1 MGALLGKHGH
11 LGYAPHI
18 VLIGCKWVYYGFM
31 PRAESL
37 QITPEVLNLIAR
49 IDEFKG
55 AWRALGTLAPDRLS
69 ALRRV
74 ATIESIGSSTRIEGS
89 KLSDREVEKLL
100 SNLEIKSFETR
111 DEQEVAGYA
120 ELMDLV
126 FSSWQDIPFNE
137 NHIKQLHQT
146 LLRHSEKDERHRG
159 QYKTN
164 SNSVAAF
171 DENGTQIGI
180 VFETASPFDTPRLM
194 VELVAWVAQE
204 RDTAQLHPL
213 LIISIFV
220 VVFLEIH
227 PFQDGNGR
235 LSRVL
240 TALLLIQAG
249 YAYVP
254 YSSLESVIEVNKEAY
269 YLALRQTQG
278 TIRTETPNWQP
289 WLVFFLRS
297 LAEQVRRLEKKVER
311 EKIVLAVLPELSLQI
326 VEFAREHGR
335 VTIGDAIKI
344 TGASRNTLK
353 QHFRNLTE
361 RGSLNQHGSGRGVWY
376 DLR

>member
-1 MGALLGKHGH
+1 ML
-11 LGYAPHI
+11 
-18 VLIGCKWVYYGFM
+18 
-31 PRAESL
+31 RSDTL
-37 QITPEVLNLIAR
+37 QITPEILSLIAR

-55 AWRALGTLAPDRLS
+55 AWRALGTLAPERLS

-74 ATIESIGSSTRIEGS
+74 AIIESIGSSTRIEGS
-89 KLSDREVEKLL
+89 KLTDREVERLL
-100 SNLEIKSFETR
+100 SNLAIQSFDTR

-120 ELMDLV
+120 ELMDMV
-126 FSSWQDIPFNE
+126 FSAWQDIPFNE
-137 NHIKQLHQT
+137 NHIKQLHQI
-146 LLRHSEKDERHRG
+146 LLRHSEKDARHRG
-159 QYKTN
+159 QYKTH

-180 VFETASPFDTPRLM
+180 VFATATPFDTPRLM
-194 VELVAWVAQE
+194 AELASWVHDE
-204 RDTAQLHPL
+204 REKGPASEKLHPL
-213 LIISIFV
+213 LIIAIFV

-240 TALLLIQAG
+240 TTLLLIQAG

-254 YSSLESVIEVNKEAY
+254 YSSLESVIELNKEAY

-278 TIRTETPNWQP
+278 TIRTEAPDWQP

-297 LAEQVRRLEKKVER
+297 LAEQVRRLEKKIEH
-311 EKIVLAVLPELSLQI
+311 EKIVLAVLPELSLRI

-335 VTIGDAIKI
+335 VTMMDAIKL

-361 RGSLNQHGSGRGVWY
+361 RNYLEQHGSGRGVWY
-376 DLR
+376 GLK

>member
-1 MGALLGKHGH
+1 MLRTDSL
-11 LGYAPHI
+11 HI
-18 VLIGCKWVYYGFM
+18 T
-31 PRAESL
+31 R
-37 QITPEVLNLIAR
+37 EVLGLISR

-55 AWRALGTLAPDRLS
+55 AWRALGTLAPDRLL

-89 KLSDREVEKLL
+89 KLSDRQIEKLL

-126 FSSWQDIPFNE
+126 FSSWQDISFNE

-146 LLRHSEKDERHRG
+146 LLRHSEKDARHRG
-159 QYKTN
+159 HYKTN

-194 VELVAWVAQE
+194 TELVTWVTLE
-204 RDTAQLHPL
+204 RDKAQLHPL

-240 TALLLIQAG
+240 TTLLLIQAG
-249 YAYVP
+249 YVYVP

-289 WLVFFLRS
+289 WSVFFLQS

-311 EKIVLAVLPELSLQI
+311 EKIVLAAMPELSLRI
-326 VEFAREHGR
+326 IEFAREHGR
-335 VTIGDAIKI
+335 ITMADAIKL
-344 TGASRNTLK
+344 TNASRNTLK
-353 QHFRNLTE
+353 QHFRNLVAQ
-361 RGSLNQHGSGRGVWY
+361 GNLDSHGHGRGAYYV
-376 DLR
+376 LR

>member
-1 MGALLGKHGH
+1 MLRTDTIH
-11 LGYAPHI
+11 
-18 VLIGCKWVYYGFM
+18 
-31 PRAESL
+31 
-37 QITPEVLNLIAR
+37 ITPEILSLIAQ

-55 AWRALGTLAPDRLS
+55 VWRTLGTLAPDRLS

-89 KLSDREVEKLL
+89 KLSDREVERLL
-100 SNLEIKSFETR
+100 SNLVIQSFETR

-126 FSSWQDIPFNE
+126 FESWPNIPFKE
-137 NHIKQLHQT
+137 NHIKQLHQI
-146 LLRHSEKDERHRG
+146 LLRHSDKDSRHRG

-171 DENGTQIGI
+171 DENSNQIGM
-180 VFETASPFDTPRLM
+180 VFETATPFNTPHLM
-194 VELVAWVAQE
+194 AELVTWVKDE
-204 RDTAQLHPL
+204 REQKTLHPL
-213 LIISIFV
+213 LIIAIFV

-240 TALLLIQAG
+240 TTLLLLQSG

-254 YSSLESVIEVNKEAY
+254 YSSLESVIELNKEAY

-278 TIRTETPNWQP
+278 LIRTDTPNWQP

-297 LAEQVRRLEKKVER
+297 LADQVRRLEKKVER
-311 EKIVLAVLPELSLQI
+311 EKIVMTSLPEISLHI
-326 VEFAREHGR
+326 VEFVREHGR
-335 VTIGDAIKI
+335 ITIGNAIKL
-344 TGASRNTLK
+344 TGISRNTLK
-353 QHFRNLTE
+353 VHFRNLVQ
-361 RGSLNQHGSGRGVWY
+361 RGHLTQHGSGRGVWY
-376 DLR
+376 EPGSIQNSEKIEQ